1 MSLIYKV
8 FIPMLAPS
16 TNEIYAGSHWAKRAK
31 LGKIFAQ
38 TIKSEMQGIVISVP
52 VDLEF
57 VPILGKNAR
66 TRDTSNYSYT
76 AKLIEDGLVKAGVLA
91 DDAPEYVN
99 SIMLRP
105 RLVNRQ
111 SKTGMW
117 VLIKRPSLSYLD
129 DLAVDAKIK

>member
-1 MSLIYKV
+1 MR
-8 FIPMLAPS
+8 FMQA
-16 TNEIYAGSHWAKRAK
+16 HWTKRAK
-31 LGKIFAQ
+31 LEKVFRQIV
-38 TIKSEMQGIVISVP
+38 KSEMQGVVISVP

-99 SIMLRP
+99 SVILRT
-105 RLVNRQ
+105 
-111 SKTGMW
+111 KAGE
-117 VLIKRPSLSYLD
+117 IDSLK
-129 DLAVDAKIK
+129 LACGY

>member
-1 MSLIYKV
+1 MSLIYKAFV
-8 FIPMLAPS
+8 PMIAPS
-16 TNEIYAGSHWAKRAK
+16 TNQIYAGSHWTKRAK
-31 LGKIFAQ
+31 LGKSFRQIV
-38 TIKSEMQGIVISVP
+38 KSEMQGIVISTP

-99 SIMLRP
+99 SIILRP
-105 RLVNRQ
+105 RLINRQ
-111 SKTGMW
+111 SETGMW
-117 VLIKRPSLSYLD
+117 VLIKKPDLSYLD
-129 DLAVDAKIK
+129 YLAVDAIK